1 MKHLTY
7 DERLQIQKALTL
19 KCSFIEIA
27 SKVGKDR
34 TPPLVAKSGRMRNMS
49 ASPPEANVNSNVSLK
64 IKRNVLLRD
73 AQKESAQLPVLDVR
87 NTVTGMSRR
96 LAKS

>member
-19 KCSFIEIA
+19 KCSLLKLPLKSVKIA
-27 SKVGKDR
+27 
-34 TPPLVAKSGRMRNMS
+34 PPLVAKSGRMRNMS

>member
-1 MKHLTY
+1 
-7 DERLQIQKALTL
+7 
-19 KCSFIEIA
+19 
-27 SKVGKDR
+27 
-34 TPPLVAKSGRMRNMS
+34 MRNMS

-96 LAKS
+96 LAKSCLVLHMSAMDAMIGAIALL